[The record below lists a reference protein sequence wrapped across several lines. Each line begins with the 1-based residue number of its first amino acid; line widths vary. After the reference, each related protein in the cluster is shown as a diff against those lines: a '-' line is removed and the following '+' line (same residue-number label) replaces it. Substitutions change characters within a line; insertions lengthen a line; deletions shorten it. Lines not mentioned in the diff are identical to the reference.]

1 MALDG
6 QNASVTTL
14 AAAALES
21 QGYVMQSKILD
32 ALDTPAGLQLVALL
46 YLIGIITAIITIAIG
61 GNYKFGRYLLV
72 GPPLFFVLTLTRS
85 STDGAEWKF
94 AKRVYD
100 QAKVKAVLEGLPQ
113 TTNVRVSTFFH
124 GWNLLTSDITQTL
137 IEFLNLT
144 ERGSDINFIGKVERY
159 MNFLMRSG
167 ERDPNLAFFMDAIL
181 INKCVDYY
189 TMKRDIESPYLDQI
203 QKDALRLRL
212 AQRREDKVVDFTQ
225 GDLQPYIRWAQGYRV
240 DLNGQYTCDEVW
252 QKAIEL
258 MRSDASQLFRSLV
271 TDGRVGELSAGQI
284 TQMLA
289 DKFRL
294 ETEHASGVIRIKPSD
309 ANLALLLNE
318 IVARRL
324 FRHMMNRSAPLHAYG
339 TNSFGSTYRNAGQQQ
354 VSETGQAIG
363 ELNSTEQWQFRGDLL
378 SGALSLPYF
387 QGMVLFMLGMA
398 FPFFAIMLVIPG
410 KHHGFLLW
418 MGLWT
423 WVKSWDFGYAV
434 VMMIDN
440 MLYAMFPRGQGI
452 TNQELAEP
460 GRMMMALMQIDP
472 TYSANTYYN
481 IVATCLLAVPVV
493 TAVFVKKGANEL
505 VDAVTNG
512 MTRYTTNIA
521 GSLANYQRSMM
532 AQTKNAEAQRMI
544 FNRTQQGAW
553 GVIMKDP
560 EIQNM
565 VLAHAATTMGKDFAN
580 RLKGQLQTGEIPA
593 GAASAT
599 VLSSWME
606 KYSEGREKALSM
618 RMRAQLQMH
627 AYNASISPEV
637 RRLASAAVR
646 QKFNSHDFS
655 RAYPLVPI
663 QNAYLADTYFD
674 TGGFNANTA
683 KMLMSGRVK

>member
-32 ALDTPAGLQLVALL
+32 ALDTTAGLQLVALF
-46 YLIGIITAIITIAIG
+46 YLIGIITAIITIAVG

-72 GPPLFFVLTLTRS
+72 GPPLFFFLTLTRS

-94 AKRVYD
+94 AKRIYD

-113 TTNVRVSTFFH
+113 TTNVRVSSFFH
-124 GWNLLTSDITQTL
+124 GWNLLTSDVTQTL

-159 MNFLMRSG
+159 MNFLMRTG

-181 INKCVDYY
+181 VNKCADYY
-189 TMKRDIESPYLDQI
+189 VMKRDLESPYLDQI
-203 QKDALRLRL
+203 QKDAVRLRL
-212 AQRREDKVVDFTQ
+212 AQRVQDKVVDFTQ
-225 GDLQPYIRWAQGYRV
+225 GDLQPYIRWARGYGV
-240 DLNGQYTCDEVW
+240 DLNGQYSCDEVW
-252 QKAIEL
+252 AKAIQL
-258 MRSDASQLFRSLV
+258 MRRDAAELFRSLV
-271 TDGRVGELSAGQI
+271 SEGRVGELSSQQV
-284 TQMLA
+284 TRMLV

-294 ETEHASGVIRIKPSD
+294 ETEHATGLIKPTD
-309 ANLALLLNE
+309 ANLAILINE
-318 IVARRL
+318 IIARRL
-324 FRHMMNRSAPLHAYG
+324 FAHMRNRSAPLGSYG
-339 TNSFGSTYRNAGQQQ
+339 TNSFGSTYRHAGRQQI
-354 VSETGQAIG
+354 SETGQAIG

-387 QGMVLFMLGMA
+387 QGMMLFMLGMA
-398 FPFFAIMLVIPG
+398 FPFFAVMLVIPG

-452 TNQELAEP
+452 TNAELAEP

-472 TYSANTYYN
+472 TYSANAYYN

-493 TAVFVKKGANEL
+493 TAVFVKKGATEL

-560 EIQNM
+560 EMQQM
-565 VLAHAATTMGKDFAN
+565 VLAHAATTMGKDYAG
-580 RLKGQLQTGEIPA
+580 RLRDQLKTGNVNIGTQTG
-593 GAASAT
+593 SLLT
-599 VLSSWME
+599 SWMD
-606 KYSEGREKALSM
+606 KYADGREKALST
-618 RMRAQLQMH
+618 RLRAQLSMH
-627 AYNASISPEV
+627 AYQASISPEV

-674 TGGFNANTA
+674 TGGFNASA
-683 KMLMSGRVK
+683 ARMLMQGKAK